1 MPEIDGNAPVCRN
14 AYFYS
19 PVFQVEEDHPQE
31 HARGHRKRKTG
42 LQLWIIKRKESML
55 GMRLQNVVSIEPYM
69 KLETPRL
76 QIVVLELREQVR
88 I

>member
-1 MPEIDGNAPVCRN
+1 MPEIDGHTPVWRN

-19 PVFQVEEDHPQE
+19 PLFQVEEDHTQE
-31 HARGHRKRKTG
+31 HARRHRKRRTG
-42 LQLWIIKRKESML
+42 FQLWIIKRKESML
-55 GMRLQNVVSIEPYM
+55 GVRLQNVVSIEPYM